1 MLLFERIVYY
11 ARCLFEFWRVRG
23 VVGGAVEDVGALEMV
38 AVGGSAGRARGR
50 GVSNVVSNR
59 SKGRGRYFLR
69 DGLNGGVGSVG
80 GGVVGA
86 VGGGVG
92 RDIGL
97 DLQEEESVF
106 LGARSKRGSS
116 CDSGLE

>member
-69 DGLNGGVGSVG
+69 DGLSGGVGSVG

-97 DLQEEESVF
+97 DVQEEESVF

-116 CDSGLE
+116 CDSGLD